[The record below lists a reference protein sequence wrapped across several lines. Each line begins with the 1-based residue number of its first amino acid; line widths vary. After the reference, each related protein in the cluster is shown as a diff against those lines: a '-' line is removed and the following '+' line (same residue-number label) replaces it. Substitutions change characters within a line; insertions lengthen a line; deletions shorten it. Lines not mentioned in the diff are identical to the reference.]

1 MPRIDLWFL
10 VAAATCL
17 LVGVSLGIAMG
28 IAHDFHLAPVHAHL
42 NLLGWTSLGLMG
54 LTYRAWPV
62 LARNRVAALAQFG
75 LSAGAAILFPIGIY
89 LSIEHQTP
97 EMAILAA
104 LIWLAGV
111 ALFLA
116 RLLLLCF
123 AREEAE
129 EPAVELAMLPAE

>member
-1 MPRIDLWFL
+1 MPRVDLWFL

-17 LVGVSLGIAMG
+17 LVGVSFGIAMG

-42 NLLGWTSLGLMG
+42 NLLGWTSLALMG
-54 LTYRAWPV
+54 LTYRAWP
-62 LARNRVAALAQFG
+62 ALAQFG
-75 LSAGAAILFPIGIY
+75 LSTGAAMLFPAGIY
-89 LSIEHQTP
+89 LAIEHETP

-104 LIWLAGV
+104 LVWLAGV
-111 ALFLA
+111 VLFLA

-129 EPAVELAMLPAE
+129 ESAATPAMLPAE